1 MAVRLVERLNYFAMI
16 ENEFVSVPRYLLR
29 TLRPSGYIERFY
41 ALVSASSL
49 SHMDAFEA
57 IENERDLFGLPPGYD
72 SYQSFKT
79 AKSYHMGRLCRISG
93 D

>member
-1 MAVRLVERLNYFAMI
+1 MNNDDLVTI
-16 ENEFVSVPRYLLR
+16 PRYLIR
-29 TLRPSGYIERFY
+29 TLQPQGYIQRFY

-49 SHMDAFEA
+49 SHMDAWEA

-72 SYQSFKT
+72 TYESFKRC
-79 AKSYHMGRLCRISG
+79 KSYHLGRGLFRLL